1 MPHPTSSTSQRP
13 AAFAPCPASGVT
25 SGSIP
30 DTPSGPVSCA
40 TSRPAPAATPGSVL
54 CTTSCPAP
62 AATPRPA
69 AISVVRPSTAT
80 AASPVAAAA
89 PVSAAFPVP
98 LFAATITAVSGSSG
112 PLPAAAGPSAPG
124 RAGTAEA
131 VRSRI
136 SPPKS
141 ESQILR
147 AIFRSTRKCWP
158 SAFLALTSL
167 ILFQQFIIT
176 AVHARSV
183 HDKSAVHRPH
193 ETESG
198 FGQHPLRSGIR
209 GVCGGKDTNYR
220 GICENPLRG
229 PRHGGG
235 HNARPRYEA
244 PIQQPIPA
252 LNRPTSVSG
261 ANPMPP
267 TALPPITTAKSSGRD
282 LAAACAMKASPSP
295 QPSQK
300 KSAGPMSGG

>member
-30 DTPSGPVSCA
+30 DTPSGSVSCA

-54 CTTSCPAP
+54 CTTSGPAP

-112 PLPAAAGPSAPG
+112 PLPAAACPSAPG
-124 RAGTAEA
+124 RAATAGA

-136 SPPKS
+136 SPPES

-183 HDKSAVHRPH
+183 HDKSAVPPPKRNPASAS
-193 ETESG
+193 TRCKAG
-198 FGQHPLRSGIR
+198 F
-209 GVCGGKDTNYR
+209 
-220 GICENPLRG
+220 
-229 PRHGGG
+229 
-235 HNARPRYEA
+235 EA
-244 PIQQPIPA
+244 Y
-252 LNRPTSVSG
+252 
-261 ANPMPP
+261 
-267 TALPPITTAKSSGRD
+267 
-282 LAAACAMKASPSP
+282 AAAKIRIIGVFAKTR
-295 QPSQK
+295 
-300 KSAGPMSGG
+300 SAARATAAVITPVPGTKPRSNSRFRR